1 MTASFW
7 EFYQGLMQDGYLRR
21 KYITDLGQITS
32 VEIISL
38 GEYPSP
44 ALEMHFPHLTS
55 YRRHFWSEAGRYVHL
70 KKRITGRDA
79 QEFASLWRSQKFIN
93 GAAGCHE
100 PAYVLRFYLG
110 PWKRAEITVCWQ
122 CFNAEVPWAVAGM
135 PISFDAHGTNGVAL
149 FDLAKQWAPLPT
161 PETYAYTNLAISS
174 EEIKRLVSEAIRSD
188 YKAARDFAEYAAHS
202 ESRVTFEDEIV
213 SKLDDPSSQT
223 RLWAIDRIADLKTP
237 RLARRLSQRM
247 TDPVEW
253 IKTRAGWALTEM
265 DGDVDMNAVL
275 PAIISTNG
283 EIRTV
288 ALAVA
293 ARHGGS
299 DYESLDRLR
308 HQIDEAISNH
318 GTNAFPKAE
327 WRRVKLTAERRL
339 ALKSLIHHLDSSGIT
354 TEMFHERKSP
364 PWPEFE

>member
-7 EFYQGLMQDGYLRR
+7 EFYQGLTKDGYLRR
-21 KYITDLGQITS
+21 KYITDLGRITS

-44 ALEMHFPHLTS
+44 GLEKHFPHLTP
-55 YRRHFWSEAGRYVHL
+55 YRRHFWSEAGRYVHF

-79 QEFASLWRSQKFIN
+79 QEFAKLWRSQTIVD

-100 PAYVLRFYLG
+100 PAYVFRFYLG

-122 CFNAEVPWAVAGM
+122 CFNAEVPWAVMAA
-135 PISFDAHGTNGVAL
+135 PISFDAHGTNGVTL
-149 FDLAKQWAPLPT
+149 FDLAKQWAPLST
-161 PETYAYTNLAISS
+161 AETYAYTNPAISS
-174 EEIKRLVSEAIRSD
+174 EEIKRLVSVAIHSD
-188 YKAARDFAEYAAHS
+188 YKAARDFVEYVAHS

-213 SKLDDPSSQT
+213 SRLDDPSSQN
-223 RLWAIDRIADLKTP
+223 RSWAIDRIAELKTP

-247 TDPVEW
+247 ADPVEW

-265 DGDVDMNAVL
+265 DGDVNMNAVL
-275 PAIISTNG
+275 PEIISTNG

-293 ARHGGS
+293 VRHGGS
-299 DYESLDRLR
+299 DSESLNRLGL
-308 HQIDEAISNH
+308 QIDDVISQH
-318 GTNAFPKAE
+318 GTNAFPKADR
-327 WRRVKLTAERRL
+327 RRVKLTADRRHT
-339 ALKSLIHHLDSSGIT
+339 LKSLLDRLKSAGID
-354 TEMFHERKSP
+354 TEMFRDRTP
-364 PWPEFE
+364 PPRPEFE